1 MSTWAGVTP
10 LIGVGSLD
18 GFAVG
23 ALMSGACSLAIVVP
37 RRGRRR
43 QVAAA
48 CHGLALAVG
57 RPEKL
62 GQHVKLA
69 DLPGA
74 GPERRARS
82 AELGAP
88 DASFLASR
96 GSGPS
101 GGYRSRH
108 RRGDPIPSRDGTGRD
123 GTGRDGTGRGGAGW
137 AGLPRI
143 AEPRIA
149 EPRTALPRTALPR
162 VVVPGFVVPGTV
174 ESRTALP
181 RTAVPGAVV
190 PRPRTSRHAAFP
202 DSAFPG
208 REPSG
213 DGARP
218 HLVFPELVF
227 PDGTSGNSKRP
238 DGRGPRHA
246 APAVGFSSKMT
257 TWMTSLVPAR
267 AVASGVHG

>member
-10 LIGVGSLD
+10 LIGAGSLD

-23 ALMSGACSLAIVVP
+23 ALMSGACSLAIVAP

-48 CHGLALAVG
+48 CHGLALPVG

-62 GQHVKLA
+62 GQHVKPA
-69 DLPGA
+69 DVLGA
-74 GPERRARS
+74 GPERTAQG
-82 AELGAP
+82 AELGTT
-88 DASFLASR
+88 DVSFLASR

-108 RRGDPIPSRDGTGRD
+108 RLGDPIPSRDGASRDGASRDRMSRD
-123 GTGRDGTGRGGAGW
+123 GTGPASAPRTSEPGTAVPGAVE
-137 AGLPRI
+137 PRS
-143 AEPRIA
+143 AEPGA
-149 EPRTALPRTALPR
+149 VVPGVVVPR
-162 VVVPGFVVPGTV
+162 VV
-174 ESRTALP
+174 
-181 RTAVPGAVV
+181 VPGAVV
-190 PRPRTSRHAAFP
+190 PRIVVPPPRTSRRAAIP
-202 DSAFPG
+202 DSAFSG
-208 REPSG
+208 HERSG
-213 DGARP
+213 DGAHP
-218 HLVFPELVF
+218 HPEFPELAF
-227 PDGTSGNSKRP
+227 PDGTFGTSKRP
-238 DGRGPRHA
+238 EGRRPRHA